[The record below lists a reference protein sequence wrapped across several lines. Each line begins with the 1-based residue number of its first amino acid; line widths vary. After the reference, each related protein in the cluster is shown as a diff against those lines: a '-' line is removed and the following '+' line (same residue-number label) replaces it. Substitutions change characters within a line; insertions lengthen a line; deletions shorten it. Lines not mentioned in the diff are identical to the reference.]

1 MLDLNAL
8 ILSWL
13 RVRSPGPVA
22 DSQNV
27 ALPMPAPPESSR
39 DAMLRL
45 IAGFRAS
52 RVIQVAARL
61 HLASGLRDGPKD
73 VQALAEA
80 TSTHAPSLERLL
92 HALASLGVVTR
103 DPHGQFALT
112 ALGSTLDG
120 DAPGSLRAWAE
131 FALGGEHY
139 AAWGELEHSVRHGEV
154 AFDRLFGTDVWD
166 YRRRHAPRGE
176 LFNQAMAALTHGFDA
191 ALIASPAFAGVR
203 SIVDVGGGDGSL
215 LVALLR
221 QHPAMR
227 GVVFDL
233 PQVVGDARA
242 LIDAAGLAPRCTV
255 VAGDAFDSVPGGAD
269 GYVLCQV
276 VHDWSD
282 DRARVILRNCRRAV
296 APGGKLFLIERL
308 LPECFD
314 ASPAARSAA
323 MADLTMMVMTGGR
336 ERTIEGF
343 RCLLASAGFGV
354 ARVEPSASGPAL
366 IEGLPEAP

>member
-1 MLDLNAL
+1 
-8 ILSWL
+8 
-13 RVRSPGPVA
+13 
-22 DSQNV
+22 
-27 ALPMPAPPESSR
+27 
-39 DAMLRL
+39 MLRL
-45 IAGFRAS
+45 ISGFRAS

-61 HLASGLRDGPKD
+61 RLADALRDGPKN
-73 VQALAEA
+73 VRALAEA

-92 HALASLGVVTR
+92 HALASLGVVAQQ
-103 DPHGQFALT
+103 DPQGQFALT
-112 ALGSTLDG
+112 PLGSTLDG
-120 DAPGSLRAWAE
+120 DAEGSLRAWAE

-154 AFDRLFGTDVWD
+154 AFDHLFGMDVWD
-166 YRRRHAPRGE
+166 YRRRNAQRGE
-176 LFNQAMAALTHGFDA
+176 LFNRAMAALTRGLDP
-191 ALIASPAFAGVR
+191 ALVASAAFAGVR

-227 GVVFDL
+227 GVLFDL
-233 PQVVGDARA
+233 PQVAGDARA
-242 LIDAAGLAPRCTV
+242 RIDAAGLAARCTV

-282 DRARVILRNCRRAV
+282 ERAGVILRNCRRAI
-296 APGGKLFLIERL
+296 APCGKLFVIERL

-336 ERTIEGF
+336 ERRIEGF
-343 RCLLASAGFGV
+343 RSLLASAGFGV
-354 ARVEPSASGPAL
+354 AGVEPFASGPAL
-366 IEGLPEAP
+366 IEALPVAS

>member
-1 MLDLNAL
+1 M
-8 ILSWL
+8 
-13 RVRSPGPVA
+13 RVDSPGPVA
-22 DSQNV
+22 DSQTS
-27 ALPMPAPPESSR
+27 LPMPAPRESPH

-61 HLASGLRDGPKD
+61 HLADALRDGPKD

-92 HALASLGVVTR
+92 HALASLGVVAQDR
-103 DPHGQFALT
+103 DGRCSLT
-112 ALGSTLDG
+112 ALGATLDG
-120 DAPGSLRAWAE
+120 DAQGSLRAWAE

-139 AAWGELEHSVRHGEV
+139 AAWGELEHSVRHGDV
-154 AFDRLFGTDVWD
+154 AFDHLFGTDVWD
-166 YRRRHAPRGE
+166 YRRRHPQRGE
-176 LFNQAMAALTHGFDA
+176 LFNQAMAALTHGFDP
-191 ALIASPAFAGVR
+191 ALVASAAFADVR

-227 GVVFDL
+227 GVLFDL
-233 PQVVGDARA
+233 PQVVGDAHAR
-242 LIDAAGLAPRCTV
+242 IDAAGLAARCTV
-255 VAGDAFDSVPGGAD
+255 VAGDAFDSVPGGVDA
-269 GYVLCQV
+269 YVLCQV

-282 DRARVILRNCRRAV
+282 ERACVILRNCRRAI
-296 APGGKLFLIERL
+296 APGGKLFVIERL

-314 ASPAARSAA
+314 ASPAPRSAA

-343 RCLLASAGFGV
+343 RSLLASAGFGV
-354 ARVEPSASGPAL
+354 TRVEPTASGPAL
-366 IEGLPEAP
+366 IEGSPEAS